1 MHTAIHTI
9 DVIIIVVYLAGL
21 AGIGLHFSRRQTNLN
36 EFFLA
41 RQSMAWLPVGLSLM
55 AALDSAIDY
64 LMQPSSTIRYGLILL
79 VGTTSWFFLYPWV
92 SMVTLPFYRRLNY
105 FTAYEYLEARF
116 DVRVRALAAVIFIV
130 WRLGWMATAIYVPCL
145 AISTASGDTIPVEL
159 LVVGLGAI
167 VTLYTA
173 LGGIQAVIWN
183 DVAQFCVR
191 FGGLAAVVAIAG
203 ASVDGGLGQIWA
215 IARDAGK
222 TVVIAPVDLGAG
234 SVVSRVQAFFF
245 QPINVVSI
253 MFGMVVGRMASYTS
267 DQIMVQRLQTTRSV
281 KDARRAFIV
290 NAAGD
295 ALWMFALSFVGLA
308 LFAYFQ
314 THALPGGFRD
324 RQDPAVFHVAHVS
337 SRHCR
342 AGDRVDHG
350 LVAVERRLG
359 DQLVHVSGRHRH
371 LPPLVQDTRRDNGRR
386 RPGSPRCADLADRD
400 GRVRRAGHRPGHERV
415 ADREPAGDREQ
426 AHQRVQRPAARH
438 LRPGDVQPAGDEQR
452 GAGGGNRRVVHRLLR
467 GVPDP
472 DWLHVAVHIRLRRDA
487 GRRRRADA
495 RLSNQAERG
504 RAAND
509 VAQCDEERNTVASA
523 YVATRAPSREAPVEP
538 PSLVATRASEL
549 RCLRVRTFS
558 F

>member
-21 AGIGLHFSRRQTNLN
+21 AGIGLYFSRRQTNLD

-79 VGTTSWFFLYPWV
+79 IGTSSWFFLYPWV

-116 DVRVRALAAVIFIV
+116 DVRVRALASLIFIV

-145 AISTASGDTIPVEL
+145 AISTASGDSISVEL
-159 LVVGLGAI
+159 LVVGLGAV

-203 ASVDGGLGQIWA
+203 ASVHGGPSRIWA
-215 IARDAGK
+215 IADAAGK
-222 TVVIAPVDLGAG
+222 TVAIAPVDVG
-234 SVVSRVQAFFF
+234 SGGVVSRLQAFFF

-253 MFGMVVGRMASYTS
+253 MFGMIVGRMASYTS

-314 THALPGGFRD
+314 TQPLPSNFATDKILPYFMSLTFPPGI
-324 RQDPAVFHVAHVS
+324 V
-337 SRHCR
+337 
-342 AGDRVDHG
+342 G
-350 LVAVERRLG
+350 LVIASIMAASLSSVDSAINSCTSVAVIDIYHRLIKG
-359 DQLVHVSGRHRH
+359 QGTKHEAADDRHDVMISRISTVVFGMAGTILAMNVSRIGS
-371 LPPLVQDTRRDNGRR
+371 LLEIANKLINAFSGPLFGIYI
-386 RPGSPRCADLADRD
+386 LAMFS
-400 GRVRRAGHRPGHERV
+400 RRATSN
-415 ADREPAGDREQ
+415 AALAAGI
-426 AHQRVQRPAARH
+426 
-438 LRPGDVQPAGDEQR
+438 AGTFT
-452 GAGGGNRRVVHRLLR
+452 
-467 GVPDP
+467 
-472 DWLHVAVHIRLRRDA
+472 
-487 GRRRRADA
+487 
-495 RLSNQAERG
+495 SY
-504 RAAND
+504 
-509 VAQCDEERNTVASA
+509 
-523 YVATRAPSREAPVEP
+523 YVAYQTRIGFMWPSTFGFAATVIIGAALT
-538 PSLVATRASEL
+538 LV
-549 RCLRVRTFS
+549 VRTQPSDASLQFTWRQVMRGPGAHGVTDPIA
-558 F
+558 